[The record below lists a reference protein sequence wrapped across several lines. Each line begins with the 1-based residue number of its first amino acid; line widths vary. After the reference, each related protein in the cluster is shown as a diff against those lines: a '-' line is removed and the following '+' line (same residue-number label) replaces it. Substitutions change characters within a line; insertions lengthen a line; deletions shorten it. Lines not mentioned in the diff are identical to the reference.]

1 MPSRRVLIV
10 TAAVVVVAVV
20 IAVALSQRSDGER
33 TAALEA
39 WHADLRA
46 WESEQTTALA
56 PPEGV
61 DLSPGPATWLSPV
74 WAGGAADAAD
84 ADAVNAACTTL
95 TAYGD
100 QVDFAPEP
108 PAAPA
113 ELEPTAQE
121 SEQFEADQAALAGLR
136 AGLTEPLSEVRRY
149 CGTVPTLLAARG
161 EGDAADA
168 ADANRRIAES
178 LRVQCPLP
186 ELEAVCAATVEAA
199 EALAGGAGEPEAV
212 RARWAEAVVGSDL
225 PGLAD
230 ADPQQPEDVEAAL
243 AEVVTEHAD
252 GVAGQVQEVASE
264 FVGTW

>member
-33 TAALEA
+33 TVALEA

-56 PPEGV
+56 TPEEV

-74 WAGGAADAAD
+74 WAGGAAEAAD
-84 ADAVNAACTTL
+84 ADAMNAACTTL

-100 QVDFAPEP
+100 QVEFAPGP

-113 ELEPTAQE
+113 EVEPTAQE

-136 AGLTEPLSEVRRY
+136 AGLTAPLSTVRRY
-149 CGTVPTLLAARG
+149 CGTVPTLLTARA
-161 EGDAADA
+161 EGDAAE
-168 ADANRRIAES
+168 ANHRIAES

-186 ELEAVCAATVEAA
+186 ELEAVCAATIEAA
-199 EALAGGAGEPEAV
+199 EALASEGGETEAA
-212 RARWAEAVVGSDL
+212 RASWAEAVVGSDL

-230 ADPQQPEDVEAAL
+230 VDPQQPAEVEAAL
-243 AEVVTEHAD
+243 AEVVDEHAD

-264 FVGTW
+264 FVATW